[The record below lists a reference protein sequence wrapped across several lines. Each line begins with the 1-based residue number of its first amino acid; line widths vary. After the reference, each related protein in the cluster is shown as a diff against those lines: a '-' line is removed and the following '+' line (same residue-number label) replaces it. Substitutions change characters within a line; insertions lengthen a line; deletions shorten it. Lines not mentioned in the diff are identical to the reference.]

1 MAKRGIKG
9 SLGQLMVES
18 GAISTDQLDSINKK
32 RDDSN
37 KSLCRV
43 LVEFGYIDEKQIQK
57 MMSQLLDIPQ
67 IPLTEIEI
75 NPEVAH
81 LISSSTAN
89 GCKAI
94 PVLRHGKILLLAMD
108 NPFSIQAIEDIK
120 SQTDLVLRCVQ
131 ANPQEI
137 LDQINRHFLNS
148 NKEST

>member
-18 GAISTDQLDSINKK
+18 GALSAEQLDSVNNSRK
-32 RDDSN
+32 DSN

-43 LVEFGYIDEKQIQK
+43 LVEFGYINEDHIQK
-57 MMSQLLDIPQ
+57 LMSHLLDIPQ

-81 LISSSTAN
+81 LLSYSTAN
-89 GCKAI
+89 SCKAI
-94 PVLRHGKILLLAMD
+94 PVLRHGKTLLLAMD
-108 NPFSIQAIEDIK
+108 NPFSIKAIEAIK

-137 LDQINRHFLNS
+137 LDQINRHFLQND
-148 NKEST
+148 